1 MEKIYEKIVSVF
13 SNQFNLNYL
22 QENCDELVAECEITN
37 LIQSEYVCPRL
48 NERDDFALS
57 INDGE
62 LYFNSKQDLWDDF
75 AIDVKKITTHIQRIK
90 IIINKNHTKDTISI
104 YDIEAFTEYLE
115 SLSLSQFLSVISNRL
130 KNNILFFEIQNDD
143 FISWR
148 TDTIAFVTK
157 NNVNFQLKSDI
168 DRNAYIERAKYLS
181 YWEMTSFCLLP
192 EDLYCAQNGTK
203 LQKLFRKA
211 NLIYT
216 LCFVCDYSKLNKDR
230 YEYKLNGYKTLIG
243 NITADILKNVDVDTS
258 SCEILYKIYQW
269 MYRGGNNQDKASIV
283 RNILSLNFDDKNLS
297 INKSVFE
304 SILSNY
310 KIYEKENVQQ
320 YIQVRNELSSLL
332 IDLQEK
338 VSCIVNSFIGD
349 FKTVLITLIS
359 FFVSVIVIQVVST
372 GSFLS
377 GFTNE
382 IIYLSFAFILIS
394 FGVLIYSHWE
404 LSKKISLYQKHYKQ
418 IKERYKDILSEVE
431 LETIFEECDPQKDE
445 TNNSFVEKQK
455 KYYTILWVFSNLL
468 LIFFL
473 FVLLVINN
481 SQFFKV
487 IKIIICFIQN
497 MYQLEIVSFI

>member
-1 MEKIYEKIVSVF
+1 MNKILEDIISIF
-13 SNQFNLNYL
+13 SDKYSCDSLT
-22 QENCDELVAECEITN
+22 ENCDELVAKYNIEN
-37 LIQSEYVCPRL
+37 FVQKDWALPNV

-57 INDGE
+57 FNNDE
-62 LYFNSKQDLWDDF
+62 DSYYNSKNSWDDF
-75 AIDVKKITTHIQRIK
+75 ACDLKKKTVPIQKIKIT
-90 IIINKNHTKDTISI
+90 INKNHPKDTISI
-104 YDIEAFTEYLE
+104 YDIDAFTEYLE
-115 SLSLSQFLSVISNRL
+115 SLSLSQFLSVINNHL
-130 KNNILFFEIQNDD
+130 KNNILIFEIQNDD
-143 FISWR
+143 FISLK
-148 TDTIAFVTK
+148 TGTIAFVSK
-157 NNVNFQLKSDI
+157 NNVDVQLKSDI
-168 DRNAYIERAKYLS
+168 DRNAYVERGKYLS
-181 YWEMTSFCLLP
+181 YWEMTNFCLLP
-192 EDLYCAQNGTK
+192 EDLYCEQNDTK

-243 NITADILKNVDVDTS
+243 NITADKLKNMDVDIS

-269 MYRGGNNQDKASIV
+269 MYHGGNNQDKASIV
-283 RNILSLNFDDKNLS
+283 RNILSLNIDAQNLS
-297 INKSVFE
+297 INKSVFD

-338 VSCIVNSFIGD
+338 VSGIVNSFIGD

-359 FFVSVIVIQVVST
+359 FFASVIVIQVVST
-372 GSFLS
+372 GSFSS

-382 IIYLSFAFILIS
+382 IIYLSFAFLFIS
-394 FGVLIYSHWE
+394 FGVLIYSRWE
-404 LSKKISLYQKHYKQ
+404 LSKKISLYQKHYNQ

-455 KYYTILWVFSNLL
+455 TNYTILWVLSNLL
-468 LIFFL
+468 LMLFL
-473 FVLLVINN
+473 CVMLVINN
-481 SQFFKV
+481 SQIFKV
-487 IKIIICFIQN
+487 IKNLLYDLYRIYIN
-497 MYQLEIVSFI
+497 

>member
-1 MEKIYEKIVSVF
+1 MNKILEDIIGVF
-13 SNQFNLNYL
+13 SDKYSCDSLTEDCDKLVAQFNV
-22 QENCDELVAECEITN
+22 ENFVQTDFALPNV
-37 LIQSEYVCPRL
+37 

-62 LYFNSKQDLWDDF
+62 LYFNSKQDSWADF
-75 AIDVKKITTHIQRIK
+75 TNDVKKITAHIKTIK
-90 IIINKNHTKDTISI
+90 IAINKNHSNDTISI
-104 YDIEAFTEYLE
+104 YDIETFTEYLE
-115 SLSLSQFLSVISNRL
+115 NLSLSQFLSVIGNRL

-143 FISWR
+143 FESWG
-148 TDTIAFVTK
+148 TNTIEFVSK
-157 NNVNFQLKSDI
+157 NNVNDQLKSDV
-168 DRNAYIERAKYLS
+168 DRNVYIERAKYLS
-181 YWEMTSFCLLP
+181 YWEIGNYSLIP
-192 EDLYCAQNGTK
+192 EDLYCEKSVTN
-203 LQKLFRKA
+203 LQQLFRKA
-211 NLIYT
+211 FLIYT

-230 YEYKLNGYKTLIG
+230 YEYKLNGYKTIIG
-243 NITADILKNVDVDTS
+243 NITADKLKSIEIDTS
-258 SCEILYKIYQW
+258 SCEILYKIYHW

-283 RNILSLNFDDKNLS
+283 RNILSLNIDDKNLS
-297 INKSVFE
+297 INKSVFD

-338 VSCIVNSFIGD
+338 VSGIVNSFIGD

-382 IIYLSFAFILIS
+382 IIYLSFAFIFIS
-394 FGVLIYSHWE
+394 FGVLIYSRWE

-431 LETIFEECDPQKDE
+431 LETIFEECDPKKDE

-455 KYYTILWVFSNLL
+455 KYYTILWVFSDLL

-473 FVLLVINN
+473 FIMLVINN
-481 SQFFKV
+481 SQIFKV
-487 IKIIICFIQN
+487 IKNLLYALYRICIN
-497 MYQLEIVSFI
+497 

>member
-1 MEKIYEKIVSVF
+1 MEKIYEKIVGVF
-13 SNQFNLNYL
+13 SNQFNLHSSL
-22 QENCDELVAECEITN
+22 QEDCDELVAEYEIFS
-37 LIQSEYVCPRL
+37 LIQSEYDFPIL

-57 INDGE
+57 INSGE
-62 LYFNSKQDLWDDF
+62 LYFNSKQDSWADF
-75 AIDVKKITTHIQRIK
+75 INDVKKRTAHIKTIK
-90 IIINKNHTKDTISI
+90 ITINKNHSNDTISI

-115 SLSLSQFLSVISNRL
+115 SLPLSRFLSVISNRL
-130 KNNILFFEIQNDD
+130 KNNILLFEIQNDD
-143 FISWR
+143 FISWG
-148 TDTIAFVTK
+148 TDTIAFVPK
-157 NNVNFQLKSDI
+157 NNINVQLESDI
-168 DRNAYIERAKYLS
+168 DRNACIERAKYLS
-181 YWEMTSFCLLP
+181 YWEIGNCCLLP
-192 EDLYCAQNGTK
+192 EDLFCEQNDTK
-203 LQKLFRKA
+203 LQNLFRKA
-211 NLIYT
+211 FLIYT

-230 YEYKLNGYKTLIG
+230 YEYKLNGYKTIIG
-243 NITADILKNVDVDTS
+243 NITADKLKSIEIDTS

-283 RNILSLNFDDKNLS
+283 RNILSLNIDDKNLS
-297 INKSVFE
+297 INKSVFD

-338 VSCIVNSFIGD
+338 VSGIVNSFIGD

-382 IIYLSFAFILIS
+382 IIYLSFAFIFIS
-394 FGVLIYSHWE
+394 FGVLIYSRWE

-431 LETIFEECDPQKDE
+431 LETIFEECDPKKDE

-473 FVLLVINN
+473 FILLVINN
-481 SQFFKV
+481 SQIFKV
-487 IKIIICFIQN
+487 IKNLLYALYRICIN
-497 MYQLEIVSFI
+497 